1 MVDTNTAVANIDTVE
16 LMARFEPEQQMQL
29 SIIKQNIYL
38 EYQRRQTALEVENW
52 RSENSLMLADKE
64 NQNKLVQMQHQA
76 NSEDQ
81 REAMKGQAAVTLAN
95 KNNEN
100 QLERM
105 QVELQNH
112 KALAEFNTGLS
123 VNTTLMEEN
132 GKVRTSMLTRME
144 NSHKVRDEIF
154 KVQAEAVIQ
163 EKLAQKQHKRDLE
176 KMQHESNLKQSEQC
190 FQSICLHLSKLLD
203 NSQEEK
209 AKKEIAQWHTLWTK
223 EENKDN

>member
-1 MVDTNTAVANIDTVE
+1 MVDTNTAVANINPVE
-16 LMARFEPEQQMQL
+16 LMARLEPEQQMQFFK
-29 SIIKQNIYL
+29 IEQEIFL
-38 EYQRRQTALEVENW
+38 EYQRRQTALAVENG
-52 RSENSLMLADKE
+52 RLENSLRLADKE
-64 NQNKLVQMQHQA
+64 HQNKLVQIQHQA

-144 NSHKVRDEIF
+144 NSHKGRDEIF
-154 KVQAEAVIQ
+154 KMQAAAVIQ

-176 KMQHESNLKQSEQC
+176 KMQHESNLKQSEQYI
-190 FQSICLHLSKLLD
+190 QSSYGNQGCRACNIKVLL
-203 NSQEEK
+203 K
-209 AKKEIAQWHTLWTK
+209 
-223 EENKDN
+223 